1 MRFTSGHRLSHP
13 SSGLYL
19 YVKLS
24 VSFAVS
30 FALSKEKGKFYYFRI
45 AKMFETDVDFF
56 GTFPVSYLGLY
67 EVLSNDSGTNHSID
81 GIIKNSKGEEI

>member
-1 MRFTSGHRLSHP
+1 LSIAFSP
-13 SSGLYL
+13 ST
-19 YVKLS
+19 
-24 VSFAVS
+24 
-30 FALSKEKGKFYYFRI
+30 EKGKFYYFRI

-81 GIIKNSKGEEI
+81 GIIKNSKGEEIRKILPF